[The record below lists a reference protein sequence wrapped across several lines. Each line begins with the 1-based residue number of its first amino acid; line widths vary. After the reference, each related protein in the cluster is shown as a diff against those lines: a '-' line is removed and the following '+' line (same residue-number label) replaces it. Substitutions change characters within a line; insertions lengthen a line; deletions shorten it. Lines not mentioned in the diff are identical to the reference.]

1 MFINK
6 DDGRTQYLAKLRH
19 IVRKNWINIRF
30 GLIFIQIGVDVNVQ
44 RRGGFL
50 PPPGGARLR
59 KYRVAAAD
67 DK

>member
-19 IVRKNWINIRF
+19 IVRKNLINIRF

-44 RRGGFL
+44 
-50 PPPGGARLR
+50 
-59 KYRVAAAD
+59 
-67 DK
+67 